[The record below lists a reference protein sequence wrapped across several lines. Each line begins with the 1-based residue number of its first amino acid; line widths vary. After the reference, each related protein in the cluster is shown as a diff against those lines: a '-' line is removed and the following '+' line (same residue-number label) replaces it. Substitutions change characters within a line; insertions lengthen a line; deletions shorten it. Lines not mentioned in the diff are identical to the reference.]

1 MRLILGSGMN
11 DLPTILRR
19 VFLVVGLIFVAIL
32 VCKPT
37 GAGEVGMTFPITRSF
52 YTGNHLSE
60 NDSSH
65 ISPSN
70 GTKLEIP
77 LTGSL
82 SLDLS
87 LTSVDTPQALTGAEP
102 FSAHPI
108 PVVKP
113 GDLGLGSF
121 RLGAGFEFRF

>member
-1 MRLILGSGMN
+1 MN
-11 DLPTILRR
+11 NLSMIFKSTCL
-19 VFLVVGLIFVAIL
+19 LVGLMIVAIL
-32 VCKPT
+32 ACKSA
-37 GAGEVGMTFPITRSF
+37 GAGEVEMTFPTTRSGF
-52 YTGNHLSE
+52 YNGNHLSE
-60 NDSSH
+60 NDSSG

-70 GTKLEIP
+70 GTKLKIP